1 MKQENEIILG
11 SVAISDAN
19 LILEGII
26 TGDVQDASAF
36 YWQNQ
41 ADLYPVTVSTDG
53 NNFVCRL
60 PLQPVL
66 QLRCVCKTGAAK
78 PVTLKLLVGKMFP
91 LATSLKHAYYYA
103 DGFVLKRGDN
113 CLLLRQTAQVLST
126 ELRLLLELAASCK
139 VSAWKA
145 VFLRSFYH
153 LRHLFNPRTFWL
165 VSDRPDRADDNG
177 EAFFTYAV
185 PQVQDRDVYFLL
197 RKDSVDYPR
206 LSKIGKVIPY
216 GSLRHKIYQL
226 MADVIITSG
235 GSLEFMLAAFN
246 KEYYKDILFRQKRV
260 FLQHG
265 ITQCDYSAWLN
276 KYEKNFSLFITASPQ
291 EQAAILREKYFY
303 DKDVVRLTGLAR
315 YDFLQDKPGKIICIM
330 PSWRGNLI
338 NLQLYNCNGRCEPA
352 AGFSESSFFNFYNS
366 LLNDARL
373 LAALRKYGYQLKFVL
388 HPNMRVFSNVFTKN
402 ALVKFVTAQERYR
415 DLINEGSM
423 VVTDYSSVAFDFA
436 YLNKPVLYCQFD
448 REEYTHWR
456 FYHQGYFD
464 YETAGLGEVVTTL
477 DATVDSLL
485 EYLANGCTMKPCYRE
500 RVAKTFAY
508 RDRQNCRRI
517 YEVVTKIAR
526 K

>member
-11 SVAISDAN
+11 SVIISDAK
-19 LILEGII
+19 LLLEGII
-26 TGDVQDASAF
+26 TGDVQRESSF

-41 ADLYPVTVSTDG
+41 AELYPVIVHTGS

-60 PLQPVL
+60 PVQPIL
-66 QLRCVCKTGAAK
+66 QLRCIRKTGAAK
-78 PVTLKLLVGKMFP
+78 PVMLKLRIGEMFP
-91 LATSLKHAYYYA
+91 LAASLKHAYYFTQ
-103 DGFVLKRGDN
+103 GFVLKLVNN
-113 CLLLRQTAQVLST
+113 CLLLRQTAQVLPA

-145 VFLRSFYH
+145 IFLRSVYH
-153 LRHLFNPRTFWL
+153 LRRLFKPRTFWL
-165 VSDRPDRADDNG
+165 ISDRPDRADDNG

-185 PQVQDRDVYFLL
+185 QKVQDRDVYFLL

-206 LSKIGKVIPY
+206 LSRIGKVIPY
-216 GSLRHKIYQL
+216 GSLRHKFYQL
-226 MADVIITSG
+226 LADVLITSG

-276 KYEKNFSLFITASPQ
+276 KYEKNFSLLITASPQ
-291 EQAAILREKYFY
+291 EQAAILRENYFY
-303 DKDVVRLTGLAR
+303 DESVVQLIGFAR

-330 PSWRGNLI
+330 PSWRDNLI
-338 NLQLYNCNGRCEPA
+338 NLQLYNRNGRCEPA
-352 AGFSESSFFNFYNS
+352 AGFKESAFFKFYNS

-373 LAALRKYGYQLKFVL
+373 LAAVRKYGYQLKFVL
-388 HPNMRVFSNVFTKN
+388 HPNMRSFSNAFTKN
-402 ALVKFVTAQERYR
+402 ASVKFVTGQECYR
-415 DLINEGSM
+415 DLINESCM

-436 YLNKPVLYCQFD
+436 YLHKPVLYCQFD

-477 DATVDSLL
+477 DAAVDSLL

-508 RDRQNCRRI
+508 RDRQNCQRI
-517 YEVVTKIAR
+517 YEAVAKL
-526 K
+526 

>member
-1 MKQENEIILG
+1 MKLENEIILG

-26 TGDVQDASAF
+26 TGDVQGESSF

-41 ADLYPVTVSTDG
+41 AELYPVTVSTDG

-60 PLQPVL
+60 LLQPVM
-66 QLRCVCKTGAAK
+66 QLRCVCQTGAAK
-78 PVTLKLLVGKMFP
+78 LVTLKLRVGKMFP
-91 LATSLKHAYYYA
+91 LAASLKHSYYSA
-103 DGFVLKRGDN
+103 HGFVLKRMDN
-113 CLLLRQTAQVLST
+113 CLLLHQTAKVLPA

-139 VSAWKA
+139 LSAWKA

-153 LRHLFNPRTFWL
+153 LRRLFNPRTFWL

-185 PQVQDRDVYFLL
+185 TQVQDRDVYFLL

-246 KEYYKDILFRQKRV
+246 KEYYKDILFKQKRV

-265 ITQCDYSAWLN
+265 VTQCNYSAWLN
-276 KYEKNFSLFITASPQ
+276 KYEKNFSFFITTTPQ
-291 EQAAILREKYFY
+291 EQAAILRENYFY
-303 DKDVVRLTGLAR
+303 DESVVRLTGFAR
-315 YDFLQDKPGKIICIM
+315 YDFLQSRPGKIICIM

-338 NLQLYNCNGRCEPA
+338 NLQLYNRNGTCEPV
-352 AGFSESSFFNFYNS
+352 AGFSESAFFKFYNG

-373 LAALRKYGYQLKFVL
+373 LAALQKYGYQLKFVL
-388 HPNMRVFSNVFTKN
+388 HPNMRAFSDVFTKN
-402 ALVKFVTAQERYR
+402 ALVKFVTTQERYR

-477 DATVDSLL
+477 DAAVDRLIG
-485 EYLANGCTMKPCYRE
+485 YMINGCIMKPCYRE

-508 RDRQNCRRI
+508 RDRQNCQRI
-517 YEVVTKIAR
+517 YEAIANL
-526 K
+526 

>member
-78 PVTLKLLVGKMFP
+78 LVTLKLLVGKMFP

-145 VFLRSFYH
+145 IFLRSFYH
-153 LRHLFNPRTFWL
+153 LRRLFNPRTFWL

-185 PQVQDRDVYFLL
+185 QKVQGRDVYFLL
-197 RKDSVDYPR
+197 RKDSVDYQR
-206 LSKIGKVIPY
+206 LSGIGKVIPY
-216 GSLRHKIYQL
+216 GSLRHKFYQL
-226 MADVIITSG
+226 MADVLITSG

-330 PSWRGNLI
+330 PSWRGDLI

-352 AGFSESSFFNFYNS
+352 AGFSESAFFKFYNG

-373 LAALRKYGYQLKFVL
+373 LAAIQKYGYQLKFVL
-388 HPNMRVFSNVFTKN
+388 HPNMRFFSNVFTKN

-477 DATVDSLL
+477 DAAVDSLL

-508 RDRQNCRRI
+508 RDRQNCQRI